1 MTLPRKPQAT
11 RHEQAALLKTIGARM
26 RKAREMCGMSQVTAA
41 KRLGLPTSSRLSKIE
56 GAADA
61 RSVPDW
67 VKDRAADLYQVSL
80 DYLYGR
86 TDDWEVG
93 SRMTQEREI
102 GAYLLETW
110 EVMRRRDMEAL
121 AALHDHMEALRSN
134 ISLGQQESDRLMD
147 GIRRFT
153 ELNPNFENMRGS
165 AMIVGPAE
173 RVTEACRHG
182 VRMIARFRQKCQLA
196 ARETHQLS
204 LQLI

>member
-1 MTLPRKPQAT
+1 
-11 RHEQAALLKTIGARM
+11 
-26 RKAREMCGMSQVTAA
+26 MCGMSQVTAA

-67 VKDRAADLYQVSL
+67 VKDRAADLYQVSI

-86 TDDWEVG
+86 TDIWETG
-93 SRMTQEREI
+93 TRMTQEREV
-102 GAYLLETW
+102 GVYLLEAMET
-110 EVMRRRDMEAL
+110 MRKRDMEVFAK
-121 AALHDHMEALRSN
+121 LHDHIEGLRASLALTHK
-134 ISLGQQESDRLMD
+134 ESMRLMD
-147 GIRRFT
+147 GIRRFSG
-153 ELNPNFENMRGS
+153 LNPDFEEMRGS

-173 RVTEACRHG
+173 RVSEACEQG
-182 VRMIARFRQKCQLA
+182 VRQIARFRQQCQLA